1 MWWCCPIFFFFCG
14 TKRGRPCIFV
24 VRLAWPCFVLEDD
37 GQTWPILSSK
47 RVLNLPSP
55 NRRTMG
61 ATDVD
66 LCSALLHRSL
76 FIPGGPIRTRNR
88 SFSLSCRSV
97 FRTRAM
103 PATTTLAANGTR
115 SAESS
120 VPSVD
125 RFREES
131 AAAVSTACWTL
142 RRSFDH
148 GQGSALAGVV
158 RGDAHSYRRL
168 RAGRRCAAVRAPVAR
183 STFLGG

>member
-1 MWWCCPIFFFFCG
+1 MSLSLSLAVVAYASCCDRKFVVIIFAVADTPTRVLSAAACGGAALFFFFFCG

-47 RVLNLPSP
+47 RVLSLPSP

-66 LCSALLHRSL
+66 PCSALLHRSL

-120 VPSVD
+120 VTSVD
-125 RFREES
+125 RFREGS
-131 AAAVSTACWTL
+131 AD
-142 RRSFDH
+142 RGSFD
-148 GQGSALAGVV
+148 GVL
-158 RGDAHSYRRL
+158 DF
-168 RAGRRCAAVRAPVAR
+168 AAE
-183 STFLGG
+183 L